1 MLTKDDVGTLFT
13 RHGDD
18 AWRLVAI
25 TPRGNAVMEHLE
37 AEHCVVGAPNSP
49 ALENFKRL
57 VVEEK

>member
-1 MLTKDDVGTLFT
+1 MLTEDDVGKLFT

-18 AWRLVAI
+18 AWRLAAI

-37 AEHCVVGAPNSP
+37 ADQCVVGTCNSP
-49 ALENFKRL
+49 ALERFKRL